1 MGGCFAGLYGRL
13 GTRYA
18 IRATGVPTLPR
29 SRWTFGL
36 SGQGRGASNSGALP
50 VARLRG
56 RHLLDHEALTCLLVL
71 LFMDEPKL
79 NTTRLF
85 RVLRNLCYH
94 GPTRTWI
101 LRALLS
107 ILQRTSECHPDGEE
121 PAAPANAKPS
131 TSGNVLVMGSGSGS
145 EKGGKG
151 RKGQQ
156 QQQQQSSVFAAPVEP
171 GVGGSG
177 WSRGDSTRCPGSW
190 LSISLEAALGCRA
203 NVFQV
208 QRATGGKKSA
218 PTAGPQ
224 GSSVNIHPQA
234 APVVCRHVLDTL
246 ISLAKI
252 FPNHFLPGPKVR
264 EVPSC
269 EARDDKDSEHGGLLT
284 PASSSGGG
292 GGARPKVHVTP
303 SGGATSPRLAR
314 SDRSVPTSSASDV
327 SRPESDFWSLL
338 LRLDGASLGRKGK
351 GMQRTHSSM
360 GSLLTESE
368 ALGSDYNSSA
378 LGQLMA
384 MLSHPVVRRSQ
395 LLTDRLLR
403 LLGLISVGLQE
414 NAGVAMSASTAASS
428 PTATTAATATAT
440 TTTTT
445 TAAAASTTP
454 APVTVSSANGS
465 AAPAESASVASA
477 AAAQPLTPT
486 SETPA
491 PPESKPLEGRSLRLS
506 VCCSFRLFSCV
517 ARFCSSSDLL
527 MICHNYP
534 TFGWFICLRN
544 GG

>member
-1 MGGCFAGLYGRL
+1 MTLVGAAGLYGRL

-36 SGQGRGASNSGALP
+36 SGQSPGASNSSALP
-50 VARLRG
+50 IARLRG

-107 ILQRTSECHPDGEE
+107 ILQRTSECHPDGDEQQ
-121 PAAPANAKPS
+121 AAGANGGTKAS
-131 TSGNVLVMGSGSGS
+131 SSGSGPVTTS
-145 EKGGKG
+145 EKGSKG

-156 QQQQQSSVFAAPVEP
+156 QQSVFATPLEP
-171 GVGGSG
+171 GATGSG

-208 QRATGGKKSA
+208 QRVSGGKKSA
-218 PTAGPQ
+218 TSSPQ
-224 GSSVNIHPQA
+224 GNSVNIHPQA

-252 FPNHFLPGPKVR
+252 FPNHFLPGPKVK

-269 EARDDKDSEHGGLLT
+269 DSKEDKDSEQGVAVT
-284 PASSSGGG
+284 PTPS
-292 GGARPKVHVTP
+292 GGARPKSQVA
-303 SGGATSPRLAR
+303 SSGATSPRLAR
-314 SDRSVPTSSASDV
+314 SDKSTAASSASDV
-327 SRPESDFWSLL
+327 GRPESDFWSLL
-338 LRLDGASLGRKGK
+338 LRLDGATLGRKGK
-351 GMQRTHSSM
+351 GMQRTHSSTA
-360 GSLLTESE
+360 SLLTESE
-368 ALGSDYNSSA
+368 AFGSDYNSSA

-414 NAGVAMSASTAASS
+414 SAGVTVTASTAASS
-428 PTATTAATATAT
+428 PTAA

-445 TAAAASTTP
+445 TAAAASTMQ
-454 APVTVSSANGS
+454 ASVMVSSANGS
-465 AAPAESASVASA
+465 AAPAESSAVALA
-477 AAAQPLTPT
+477 AAAQP
-486 SETPA
+486 STPA
-491 PPESKPLEGRSLRLS
+491 SVSSAPPDSKPLEGW
-506 VCCSFRLFSCV
+506 SFCFT
-517 ARFCSSSDLL
+517 APWQP
-527 MICHNYP
+527 H
-534 TFGWFICLRN
+534 FIC
-544 GG
+544 